1 MYQREFTRQKPGG
14 LAMCGIVGY
23 VGQRKAQPLLLNS
36 LAKLE
41 YRGYDSC
48 GIAVANPHLTVYKD
62 AVRVD
67 ALSGTIPGSD
77 STIGIGHT
85 RWATHGAP
93 CQMNAHPHADC
104 QGRIAVVHNGV
115 ISNYQKLR
123 KQLALEG
130 HRLASETDTEV
141 IPHLIE
147 KHYQANSYSNNGA
160 RLETA
165 VKDALKE
172 IEGSYAIIVLMEGEP
187 ELVFARKESPLV
199 IGVGDRE
206 NFIASDI
213 PAVLEYTS
221 RVIYLEDGDIG
232 SVTSQGIKIS
242 QDGQEVKREIQKIL
256 WTPEQ
261 SQKGGYEHYLLK
273 EIHEQ
278 PRVIRDTLTEY
289 LSGVK
294 APVDFDNLSG
304 TPLLIACGTSFNAG
318 LVGKY
323 LAERLMNLSFRTELA
338 SEFNYFYNIPFVPVA
353 IGISQSGE
361 TADTLK
367 ALRRLKEAKSKVIA
381 ITNVVGST
389 ASKIADYTM
398 YTRAGPEISV
408 AATKSF
414 TAQLIALYWL
424 LLSNAKLDTKTYND
438 MVLEFRQIPD
448 KIQQVLAM
456 EETIAA
462 HAIKLAEYQNVFYIG
477 RGINYPIAMEGALKL
492 KEISYIHSE
501 AYAAGEIKHGPFAL
515 LSQDTPVVAIVGSDN
530 SHDAMLTS
538 IKEIKARGSPVF
550 VISEE
555 EDETVADLADYIIPA
570 PSTNNLFSPLVYTV
584 IVQLIAYFAA
594 RYRQCPI
601 DFPRNL
607 AKSVTVE

>member
-1 MYQREFTRQKPGG
+1 
-14 LAMCGIVGY
+14 MCGIVGY
-23 VGQRKAQPLLLNS
+23 IGQRRAQPLLLNS

-48 GIAVANPHLTVYKD
+48 GIAVADPQLTVYKD

-67 ALSGTIPGSD
+67 SLAGSLPASD
-77 STIGIGHT
+77 GTIGIGHT

-93 CQMNAHPHADC
+93 CQKNAHPHTDC
-104 QGRIAVVHNGV
+104 HGKIAVVHNGV
-115 ISNYQKLR
+115 ISNYQQLR

-147 KHYQANSYSNNGA
+147 KYYQANSGVKKGA

-165 VKDALKE
+165 VKETLRDL
-172 IEGSYAIIVLMEGEP
+172 EGSYAIIVMMEGEP
-187 ELVFARKESPLV
+187 ELIFARKESPLI

-221 RVIYLEDGDIG
+221 RVIYLEDGDFG
-232 SVTSQGIKIS
+232 SVTPYEIKIS
-242 QDGQEVKREIQKIL
+242 QDGQEVKHEVQEIL
-256 WTPEQ
+256 WTSEQ

-278 PRVIRDTLTEY
+278 PRVIRETLTEY
-289 LSGVK
+289 LTNMRM
-294 APVDFDNLSG
+294 PVDFDRRAG
-304 TPLLIACGTSFNAG
+304 TPLLVACGTSYYAG

-323 LAERLMNLSFRTELA
+323 LAERLLNFSFRTELA
-338 SEFNYFYNIPFVPVA
+338 SEFNYFYNTPFAPVA

-367 ALRRLKEAKSKVIA
+367 AMRRLKEAKSKVIA

-389 ASKIADYTM
+389 ASKIADYTV

-424 LLSNAKLDTKTYND
+424 ILSNAKLDTKTYND
-438 MVLEFRQIPD
+438 LVLEFRQVPD

-456 EETIAA
+456 EDTIAE
-462 HAIKLAEYQNVFYIG
+462 HAVKLAAYQNVFYIG

-515 LSQDTPVVAIVGSDN
+515 LSKDTPVVAIVGYDN
-530 SHDAMLTS
+530 SHEAMLTS

-550 VISEE
+550 AISEQD
-555 EDETVADLADYIIPA
+555 DESITDLADYIIPA

-594 RYRQCPI
+594 RHRQCPI